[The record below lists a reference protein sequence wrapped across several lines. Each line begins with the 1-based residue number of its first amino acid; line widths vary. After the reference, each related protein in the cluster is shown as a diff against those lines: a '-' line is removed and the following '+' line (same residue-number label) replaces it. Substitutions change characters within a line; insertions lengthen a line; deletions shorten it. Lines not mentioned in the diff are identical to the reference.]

1 MRLSLSTPV
10 SSTPVMSTPVLS
22 CSCFVYSCL
31 STVVF
36 STVQVQKCSLDRN
49 VTSATYKLVFS
60 NILQTYKNNK
70 VTMNNNNQRQQCR
83 GNRRGSSCGIVK

>member
-49 VTSATYKLVFS
+49 VASATYKVVFS
-60 NILQTYKNNK
+60 NVPHTYKNNK
-70 VTMNNNNQRQQCR
+70 VTMNNNNQK
-83 GNRRGSSCGIVK
+83 NSNVEVTEEVVHVE